1 MASNKSLNGPTGP
14 TTVTLLTELDMV
26 QNWKRQQTLGS
37 GTFATITL
45 WVNTETN
52 ERIAIKQFK
61 INQIAFLPRQM
72 YIVDCLFFLAI
83 IISNYVQLS

>member
-1 MASNKSLNGPTGP
+1 MASIKMNTPTNESS
-14 TTVTLLTELDMV
+14 TVVTLLTELDMV
-26 QNWKRQQTLGS
+26 DKWKRQQTLGS

-61 INQIAFLPRQM
+61 NNQVGYLPRQM
-72 YIVDCLFFLAI
+72 
-83 IISNYVQLS
+83 

>member
-1 MASNKSLNGPTGP
+1 MAANNNNNNLAASNTNGPIGS

-26 QNWKRQQTLGS
+26 QSWKRQQTLGS

-52 ERIAIKQFK
+52 DRIAIKQFK
-61 INQIAFLPRQM
+61 INQIGFLPRQM
-72 YIVDCLFFLAI
+72 YILDFLSLI
-83 IISNYVQLS
+83 VSN